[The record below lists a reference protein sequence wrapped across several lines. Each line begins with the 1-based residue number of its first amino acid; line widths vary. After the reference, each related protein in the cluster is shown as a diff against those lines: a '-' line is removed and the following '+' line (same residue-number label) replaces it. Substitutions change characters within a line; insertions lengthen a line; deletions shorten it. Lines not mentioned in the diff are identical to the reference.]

1 MEWLDKLNESTKK
14 SVQKRIEKLKV
25 EIRQYKREYADR
37 PWDCYQKAID
47 KREKELD
54 ILEHFGDPSKAMR
67 EVEEYREEFERL
79 KALLGKCGYL
89 ASNIDPS
96 DQKSHG
102 NLMKLISMTSSY
114 SFYDEEFKQHANRGI
129 W

>member
-1 MEWLDKLNESTKK
+1 MKWLDKLYEKTRKAVS
-14 SVQKRIEKLKV
+14 KRIEKLES
-25 EIRQYKREYADR
+25 EIRQYRREFADR

-54 ILEHFGDPSKAMR
+54 VLQRFGDPSSAMR
-67 EVEEYREEFERL
+67 EVEDCQEELNRL
-79 KALLGKCGYL
+79 KSLLGKCGYL

-102 NLMKLISMTSSY
+102 NLMKLISMTSGY
-114 SFYDEEFKQHANRGI
+114 SVYDEDFKAHADSGV

>member
-1 MEWLDKLNESTKK
+1 MEWLDKLNESTRK
-14 SVQKRIEKLKV
+14 SVQKRIEKLKS
-25 EIRQYKREYADR
+25 EIHQYRREFADR

-54 ILEHFGDPSKAMR
+54 NLERFGDPKRAMQ
-67 EVEEYREEFERL
+67 EVEDYKEENDRL
-79 KALLGKCGYL
+79 KSLLGKCGYL

>member
-1 MEWLDKLNESTKK
+1 MKWLDKLNEKTRKAVS
-14 SVQKRIEKLKV
+14 KRIEKLES
-25 EIRQYKREYADR
+25 EIRQYRREFADR
-37 PWDCYQKAID
+37 PWGCYQKAID

-54 ILEHFGDPSKAMR
+54 VLQRFGDPSSAMR
-67 EVEEYREEFERL
+67 EVEDYREEINRL
-79 KALLGKCGYL
+79 KSMLGKCGFL

-102 NLMKLISMTSSY
+102 NLMKLISMTSGY
-114 SFYDEEFKQHANRGI
+114 SFYDEDFKAHADMGV